1 VWSAWSLSS
10 RCFRNSRRRVSSST
24 GTQTDSPSGS
34 RAGRVRRSL
43 VLAVAAGT
51 AVASLALIGL
61 GTATVASAAPS
72 GAPGVS
78 QCNPPETPIAPA
90 LQETCIVTVV
100 NTTSA
105 SGATSST
112 TTTSSCL
119 AAPGVYSPS
128 CPLSLGPNLGPIV
141 TVLHS
146 NQLVTSVNQCN
157 NITEV
162 GGSNV
167 YCNVNVVNDVPVGTP
182 TAAVTVD
189 QCIGSATTSTENCN
203 PTSSTSGATVTQ
215 CNGSATG
222 GGNYAGQFAVG
233 CTVTGGT
240 SALPVTVTQCNNTAI
255 GAGSSVTCMAAFR
268 NNFVT
273 PTTPTL
279 PTGTAGSG
287 TASAGGGT
295 GGTSGAGGAG
305 TTETTPAT
313 PGGSGATGLTGNA
326 AGAGGSTGPPT
337 IVGTLGA
344 IPSGAPQ
351 TGFGGASRSHDSDF
365 LYAGTIALIGA
376 GLALTIAIRRRRT
389 LSLHGANEAP

>member
-1 VWSAWSLSS
+1 
-10 RCFRNSRRRVSSST
+10 
-24 GTQTDSPSGS
+24 
-34 RAGRVRRSL
+34 VRRSL
-43 VLAVAAGT
+43 VVAVAAGT

-61 GTATVASAAPS
+61 STATVASAAPT

-141 TVLHS
+141 TTTSS

-167 YCNVNVVNDVPVGTP
+167 YCNVNVINDVPVGTS

-203 PTSSTSGATVTQ
+203 PTSSTTGATVTQ

-240 SALPVTVTQCNNTAI
+240 SALPVTVTQCNLTAI
-255 GAGSSVTCMAAFR
+255 GAGSSVTCGTTYT
-268 NNFVT
+268 NNFV
-273 PTTPTL
+273 PAATTTTTTSSG
-279 PTGTAGSG
+279 TGASGAASAGSG
-287 TASAGGGT
+287 TA
-295 GGTSGAGGAG
+295 
-305 TTETTPAT
+305 TTATTPVT
-313 PGGSGATGLTGNA
+313 PGGSGATGLTGTA
-326 AGAGGSTGPPT
+326 AGAGGSTGT

-365 LYAGTIALIGA
+365 LYAGSLAFLGA
-376 GLALTIAIRRRRT
+376 GLALSVAIRRRRT
-389 LSLHGANEAP
+389 LSVQGVNEAP

>member
-1 VWSAWSLSS
+1 VWSALSLSS
-10 RCFRNSRRRVSSST
+10 RCFRNSGRRASSSS
-24 GTQTDSPSGS
+24 GTETTDSPSRP

-43 VLAVAAGT
+43 VVAVAAGT

-61 GTATVASAAPS
+61 STATVASAAPT

-141 TVLHS
+141 TTTSS

-167 YCNVNVVNDVPVGTP
+167 YCNVNVINDVPVGTS

-203 PTSSTSGATVTQ
+203 PTSSTTGATVTQ

-240 SALPVTVTQCNNTAI
+240 SALPVTVTQCNLTAI
-255 GAGSSVTCMAAFR
+255 GAGSSVTCGTTYT
-268 NNFVT
+268 NNFV
-273 PTTPTL
+273 PAATTTTTTSSG
-279 PTGTAGSG
+279 TGASGAASAGSG
-287 TASAGGGT
+287 TA
-295 GGTSGAGGAG
+295 
-305 TTETTPAT
+305 TTATTPVT
-313 PGGSGATGLTGNA
+313 PGGSGATGLTGTA
-326 AGAGGSTGPPT
+326 AGAGGSTGT

-365 LYAGTIALIGA
+365 LYAGSLAFLGA
-376 GLALTIAIRRRRT
+376 GLALSVAIRRRRT
-389 LSLHGANEAP
+389 LSVQGVNEAP

>member
-10 RCFRNSRRRVSSST
+10 RCFRNSRRRVSSAT
-24 GTQTDSPSGS
+24 GTKTTEAPSGS
-34 RAGRVRRSL
+34 RIGSVRRSL
-43 VLAVAAGT
+43 VVAAAAGI

-100 NTTSA
+100 NTTTA

-141 TVLHS
+141 TTLQS

-167 YCNVNVVNDVPVGTP
+167 YCNVNVINDVPVGTP
-182 TAAVTVD
+182 TAAVTVN

-203 PTSSTSGATVTQ
+203 PTSSTTGATVTQ

-240 SALPVTVTQCNNTAI
+240 SALPVTVTQCNLTAI
-255 GAGSSVTCMAAFR
+255 GAGSSVTCGTTYT
-268 NNFVT
+268 NNFET
-273 PTTPTL
+273 ATTPTS
-279 PTGTAGSG
+279 PTGTGGSG

-295 GGTSGAGGAG
+295 GGTG
-305 TTETTPAT
+305 TETTPTT
-313 PGGSGATGLTGNA
+313 PGGSGATGLTGTA

-337 IVGTLGA
+337 IFGTLGA

-365 LYAGTIALIGA
+365 LYAGGLAFMGAVIALS
-376 GLALTIAIRRRRT
+376 IAIRRRQT
-389 LSLHGANEAP
+389 LSVQGANEAP

>member
-1 VWSAWSLSS
+1 M
-10 RCFRNSRRRVSSST
+10 
-24 GTQTDSPSGS
+24 
-34 RAGRVRRSL
+34 RRSL
-43 VLAVAAGT
+43 LVAIAAGT
-51 AVASLALIGL
+51 AFASLALIGL

-90 LQETCIVTVV
+90 LQETCTVTVV
-100 NTTSA
+100 NTTTA

-128 CPLSLGPNLGPIV
+128 CPLSLGPNGGPIV
-141 TVLHS
+141 TTVKS
-146 NQLVTSVNQCN
+146 TQLVTSVNQCN

-167 YCNVNVVNDVPVGTP
+167 YCNVNVINDVPVGTP

-189 QCIGSATTSTENCN
+189 QCVGSATTSTENCD
-203 PTSSTSGATVTQ
+203 PTSSTTTATVTQ

-222 GGNYAGQFAVG
+222 GGNYAGQNAVE

-240 SALPVTVTQCNNTAI
+240 SALPVTVTQCDLTAI
-255 GAGSSVTCMAAFR
+255 GAGSSVTCNTTYT
-268 NNFVT
+268 NNFESS
-273 PTTPTL
+273 TTPTS
-279 PTGTAGSG
+279 PTGTGGSG
-287 TASAGGGT
+287 TAGAGGGT
-295 GGTSGAGGAG
+295 SGTGGSG
-305 TTETTPAT
+305 TTATTPTT
-313 PGGSGATGLTGNA
+313 PGGSGATGLTGTA

-389 LSLHGANEAP
+389 LSVQGANEAP